1 MGYFYGITG
10 AKNQIVVG
18 NMQKLKFER
27 LIYYK
32 LILLAGLS
40 IFFFTSY
47 NLTNWYTAN
56 LSDVGSLFFSWE
68 SLIPLWPW
76 TIVPY
81 WSIDLMYGLAILLA
95 TSKQSLKILCLRLF
109 SAQIICIT
117 CFLIFPLKFSFE
129 RPNLDGFLGL
139 WFDVL
144 MGFDKPF
151 NQAPSLHITLLVILW
166 QFYNCYFQS
175 KFNQLL
181 LHVWCFLIALSVL
194 TTWQH
199 HFFDVPT
206 GLWAGCF
213 CIWLWP
219 ENGMTPLK
227 SKSYAKQYTW
237 SGIYFLLFLLSLS
250 LAIYIGGIGLWLL
263 WLAGA
268 FVLVSANYLLFGAT
282 GFQKQANGH
291 FPFAIT
297 ILYLPYFAIM
307 WLNSRL
313 WTLKNKPA
321 DFIMD
326 NVYLGRIASHNT
338 LQTKRI
344 VSIVDLCA
352 ELPIGQFNGY
362 YSLIPV
368 LDMTPLSIKQCQLA
382 AETID
387 QFQKQGSVLVCCAL
401 GYSRS
406 ATAVIA
412 WLLLTKRAAN
422 VEDAIT
428 KVKTARCSVVI
439 SSKQKALLINWFN
452 RISKENSDGKC
463 K

>member
-237 SGIYFLLFLLSLS
+237 SGIYFLLFLLSLI

-268 FVLVSANYLLFGAT
+268 FVLVSANYLVFGAT

-326 NVYLGRIASHNT
+326 SVYLGRIASHNT

-352 ELPIGQFNGY
+352 ELPIGQFNGH

-368 LDMTPLSIKQCQLA
+368 LDMTPLSIEQCQRA
-382 AETID
+382 AEKID

>member
-81 WSIDLMYGLAILLA
+81 WSIDLMYGLAILLV

-368 LDMTPLSIKQCQLA
+368 LDMTPLSVKQCQLA

-439 SSKQKALLINWFN
+439 SSKQKAVLINWFN
-452 RISKENSDGKC
+452 SISKESSNGKC

>member
-68 SLIPLWPW
+68 SSIPLWPW

-129 RPNLDGFLGL
+129 RPNLDGFLSL

-344 VSIVDLCA
+344 VSIVDFCA

>member
-1 MGYFYGITG
+1 
-10 AKNQIVVG
+10 
-18 NMQKLKFER
+18 MQKLKFER

-344 VSIVDLCA
+344 VSIVDFCA

>member
-227 SKSYAKQYTW
+227 SKSYAEQYTW

-268 FVLVSANYLLFGAT
+268 FVLVSANYLVFGAT

>member
-268 FVLVSANYLLFGAT
+268 FVLVSANYLVFGAT

-313 WTLKNKPA
+313 WNLKNKPA

-326 NVYLGRIASHNT
+326 SVYLGRIASHNT

-439 SSKQKALLINWFN
+439 SSKQKAVLIDWVN
-452 RISKENSDGKC
+452 RISKENSDGKF

>member
-268 FVLVSANYLLFGAT
+268 FVLVSANYLQFGAT

-344 VSIVDLCA
+344 VSIVDFCA

>member
-1 MGYFYGITG
+1 
-10 AKNQIVVG
+10 
-18 NMQKLKFER
+18 MQKLKFER

-129 RPNLDGFLGL
+129 RPNLDGFLSL

-368 LDMTPLSIKQCQLA
+368 LDMTPLSIEQCQRA
-382 AETID
+382 AEKID

-412 WLLLTKRAAN
+412 WLLLTKRATN
-422 VEDAIT
+422 VEEAII
-428 KVKTARCSVVI
+428 KVKAGRSSVVI
-439 SSKQKALLINWFN
+439 SSKQQTVLINWFN
-452 RISKENSDGKC
+452 RIQKGSCSGQFE
-463 K
+463 

>member
-1 MGYFYGITG
+1 
-10 AKNQIVVG
+10 
-18 NMQKLKFER
+18 MQKLKFER

-344 VSIVDLCA
+344 VSIVDFCA

-428 KVKTARCSVVI
+428 KVKTARYSVVI

>member
-129 RPNLDGFLGL
+129 RPNLDGFLSL

-344 VSIVDLCA
+344 VSIVDFCA

-452 RISKENSDGKC
+452 RISKENSNGKF

>member
-129 RPNLDGFLGL
+129 RPNLDGFLSL

-268 FVLVSANYLLFGAT
+268 FVLVSANYLVFGAT

>member
-129 RPNLDGFLGL
+129 RPNLDGFFGL

-227 SKSYAKQYTW
+227 SKSYAKQYAW

-268 FVLVSANYLLFGAT
+268 FVLVSANYLVFGAT

-344 VSIVDLCA
+344 VSIVDFCA
-352 ELPIGQFNGY
+352 ELPIGQFNGH

>member
-237 SGIYFLLFLLSLS
+237 SGIYFLLFLLSLI

-268 FVLVSANYLLFGAT
+268 FVLVSANYLVFGAT

-326 NVYLGRIASHNT
+326 SVYLGRIASHNT

-352 ELPIGQFNGY
+352 ELPIGQFNGH
-362 YSLIPV
+362 YSLIPI

>member
-10 AKNQIVVG
+10 AKNQIIVS

-268 FVLVSANYLLFGAT
+268 FVLVSANYLVFGAT

-344 VSIVDLCA
+344 VSIVDFCA

-412 WLLLTKRAAN
+412 WLLLTKREAN

>member
-68 SLIPLWPW
+68 SSIPLWPW

-129 RPNLDGFLGL
+129 RPNLDGFLSL

-268 FVLVSANYLLFGAT
+268 FVLVSANYLVFGAT

-344 VSIVDLCA
+344 VSIVDFCA

-412 WLLLTKRAAN
+412 WLLLTKREAN

-452 RISKENSDGKC
+452 SLLKSY
-463 K
+463 

>member
-95 TSKQSLKILCLRLF
+95 SSKQSLKILCLRLF

-129 RPNLDGFLGL
+129 RPNLDGFLSL

>member
-1 MGYFYGITG
+1 
-10 AKNQIVVG
+10 
-18 NMQKLKFER
+18 MQKLKFER

-95 TSKQSLKILCLRLF
+95 SSKQSLKILCLRLF

-129 RPNLDGFLGL
+129 RPNLDGFLSL

-344 VSIVDLCA
+344 VSIVDFCA

>member
-129 RPNLDGFLGL
+129 RPNLDGFFGL

-344 VSIVDLCA
+344 VSIVDFCA

>member
-344 VSIVDLCA
+344 VSIVDFCA

>member
-237 SGIYFLLFLLSLS
+237 SGIYFLLFLLSLI
-250 LAIYIGGIGLWLL
+250 LAIYLGGIRLWLL

-268 FVLVSANYLLFGAT
+268 FVLVSANYLVFGAT

-352 ELPIGQFNGY
+352 ELPIGQFNGH

-368 LDMTPLSIKQCQLA
+368 LDMTPLSIEQCQRA
-382 AETID
+382 AEKID

-412 WLLLTKRAAN
+412 WLLLTKRATN
-422 VEDAIT
+422 VEEAII
-428 KVKTARCSVVI
+428 KVKAGRSSVVI
-439 SSKQKALLINWFN
+439 SSKQQTVLINWFN
-452 RISKENSDGKC
+452 RIQKGSCSGQFE
-463 K
+463 

>member
-268 FVLVSANYLLFGAT
+268 FVLVSANYLVFGAT

>member
-129 RPNLDGFLGL
+129 RPNLDGFLSL

-452 RISKENSDGKC
+452 RI
-463 K
+463 

>member
-268 FVLVSANYLLFGAT
+268 FVLVSANYLVFGAT

-344 VSIVDLCA
+344 VSIVDFCA